1 MNNPSKSVPSSGK
14 SAWVITA
21 AAFCLIS
28 LTACNREQPKAAAG
42 PPDVL
47 VTQVAQR
54 DVPITREWL
63 GSLDG
68 STNVEIRA
76 HVTGYITEQKYTDG
90 SAVKK
95 GDVLFLIDPRPFV
108 AQLAEAKA
116 QQGQAEA
123 QQGKSAAELQK
134 QTDLYNKKVTS
145 QREFDDATQ
154 NNLANIANV
163 DAAKAA
169 VQQAQLNL
177 DFTKIT
183 APIDG
188 IAGIAQIGIGDLV
201 GQSSGALT
209 TISTVDPI
217 KAKFPLSEQ
226 EYLRFAK
233 DLNEL
238 MNSPVDERKARA
250 ELILANGDT
259 YPEKG
264 KFSTFGRQVDV
275 RTGTIPIEL
284 LFPNAGGILR
294 PGQYAKVRVVIE
306 TQKNAL
312 LVPQRAVTEMQ
323 GSYSIAVMGAD
334 GKAEIR
340 PVQVGEV
347 VGSWWVIDK
356 GLNPG
361 EQVIVDGIQKVRAG
375 MPVNA
380 KPWTPPAE
388 APVAN
393 AQPEAK

>member
-1 MNNPSKSVPSSGK
+1 MNNSSKSVPPLGK
-14 SAWVITA
+14 SWLAIA
-21 AAFCLIS
+21 AAALCLIS
-28 LTACNREQPKAAAG
+28 LAACNREQPKAAAG
-42 PPDVL
+42 PPEVEF
-47 VTQVAQR
+47 TQVDQR

-108 AQLAEAKA
+108 AQLEEAKA

-123 QQGKSAAELQK
+123 QLGKSAAELQK
-134 QTDLYNKKVTS
+134 QTDLFNKKVTS

-154 NNLANIANV
+154 NNLANVANV

-209 TISTVDPI
+209 TVSTVDPI

-226 EYLRFAK
+226 EYLYFAK
-233 DLNEL
+233 DLA
-238 MNSPVDERKARA
+238 ERMDKPFAEREAKAT
-250 ELILANGDT
+250 LILADGST
-259 YPEKG
+259 YAEKG
-264 KFSTFGRQVDV
+264 KFLTIGRQVDV
-275 RTGTIPIEL
+275 RTGT
-284 LFPNAGGILR
+284 NG
-294 PGQYAKVRVVIE
+294 AK
-306 TQKNAL
+306 
-312 LVPQRAVTEMQ
+312 
-323 GSYSIAVMGAD
+323 
-334 GKAEIR
+334 IR
-340 PVQVGEV
+340 
-347 VGSWWVIDK
+347 
-356 GLNPG
+356 
-361 EQVIVDGIQKVRAG
+361 RF
-375 MPVNA
+375 
-380 KPWTPPAE
+380 
-388 APVAN
+388 
-393 AQPEAK
+393 

>member
-1 MNNPSKSVPSSGK
+1 M
-14 SAWVITA
+14 
-21 AAFCLIS
+21 
-28 LTACNREQPKAAAG
+28 
-42 PPDVL
+42 
-47 VTQVAQR
+47 
-54 DVPITREWL
+54 PITREWL
-63 GSLDG
+63 GTLDG
-68 STNVEIRA
+68 SSNVEIRA

-90 SAVKK
+90 SVVKK

-108 AQLAEAKA
+108 AQLEEAKA

-134 QTDLYNKKVTS
+134 QTDLFNKKVTS
-145 QREFDDATQ
+145 QRDFDDATQ

-163 DAAKAA
+163 DATKAA

-209 TISTVDPI
+209 TVSTVDPI

-226 EYLRFAK
+226 EYLHFAK
-233 DLNEL
+233 DLT
-238 MNSPVDERKARA
+238 ERMDKPFA
-250 ELILANGDT
+250 EREAGAILILADGST
-259 YPEKG
+259 YAEKG
-264 KFSTFGRQVDV
+264 KFLTIGRQVDV

-284 LFPNAGGILR
+284 LFPNPGNILR
-294 PGQYAKVRVVIE
+294 PGQYTKVSAVVE
-306 TQKNAL
+306 TQKGAL

-323 GSYSIAVMGAD
+323 GSYSVALVDAD
-334 GKAEIR
+334 NKAEIR

-375 MPVNA
+375 VPVVA
-380 KPWTPPAE
+380 KPWTPPSQT
-388 APVAN
+388 APVA
-393 AQPEAK
+393 AARPEAK